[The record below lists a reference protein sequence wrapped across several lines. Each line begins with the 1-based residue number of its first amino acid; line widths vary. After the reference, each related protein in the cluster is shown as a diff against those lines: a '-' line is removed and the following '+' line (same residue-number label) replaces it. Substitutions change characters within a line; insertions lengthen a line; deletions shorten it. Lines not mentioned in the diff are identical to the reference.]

1 MTAEDAEPVRQ
12 LDDAE
17 LLESLDFNRAVV
29 VAKVEGLTL
38 PQATAVVMP
47 SGVTL
52 LGVVQHLAWVE
63 REWFEHCIL
72 GAPSDD
78 ADIDESFRIDPS
90 TSVEHVIDDY
100 RDTCKRSRGTVAAA
114 SSLDVPTVAP
124 HWFFGIVTLRWILL
138 HMIRET
144 ARHAGHLDIL
154 RELTDGRTGFQ

>member
-1 MTAEDAEPVRQ
+1 MTDDAERVRD

-17 LLESLDFNRAVV
+17 LLESLDFNRAVAV
-29 VAKVEGLTL
+29 GKVEGLTL
-38 PQATAVVMP
+38 EQATAIVLP

-63 REWFEHCIL
+63 RDWFEHCLL

-90 TSVEHVIDDY
+90 TSVERVIDDY
-100 RDTCKRSRGTVAAA
+100 HDTCARSRATVAAA
-114 SSLDVPTVAP
+114 PSLDVRTVAP

-144 ARHAGHLDIL
+144 ARHAGHLDVL

>member
-1 MTAEDAEPVRQ
+1 MTDDAERVRD

-17 LLESLDFNRAVV
+17 LLESLDFNRAVAV
-29 VAKVEGLTL
+29 GKVEGLTL
-38 PQATAVVMP
+38 EQATAIVLP

-63 REWFEHCIL
+63 RDWFEHCLL

-78 ADIDESFRIDPS
+78 ADVDESFRIDPS
-90 TSVEHVIDDY
+90 TSVERVIDDY
-100 RDTCKRSRGTVAAA
+100 HDTCARSRATVAAA
-114 SSLDVPTVAP
+114 PSLDVRTVAP

-144 ARHAGHLDIL
+144 ARHAGHLDVL

>member
-1 MTAEDAEPVRQ
+1 MTDDAERVRD

-17 LLESLDFNRAVV
+17 LLESLDFNRAVAV
-29 VAKVEGLTL
+29 GKVEGLTL
-38 PQATAVVMP
+38 EQATAIVLP

-63 REWFEHCIL
+63 RDWFEHCLL

-78 ADIDESFRIDPS
+78 ADVDESFRIDPS
-90 TSVEHVIDDY
+90 TSVERVIDDY
-100 RDTCKRSRGTVAAA
+100 HDTCARSRATVAAA
-114 SSLDVPTVAP
+114 PSLDVRTVAP
-124 HWFFGIVTLRWILL
+124 HWFFGTVTLRWILL

-144 ARHAGHLDIL
+144 ARHAGHLDVL